1 MHGSGGTDPV
11 RLDPGPQWANHSM
24 AAVYERVNVT
34 LSEEYPAPEPVL
46 RANSFQMGNNTPG
59 TVRSADSNLETRF
72 ASVCAN

>member
-1 MHGSGGTDPV
+1 
-11 RLDPGPQWANHSM
+11 M

-46 RANSFQMGNNTPG
+46 RANRFQMGNNTPG